1 MKNSLFQTFLATCVM
16 MGAVG
21 IVRAQPPRDDHRD
34 HDHPAPQPAH
44 RVEERHVNELPKGRV
59 EVHVG
64 NDHYFEHRGT
74 FYRQGP
80 KGYVVVRPPRGA
92 HIPHLPPHAAR
103 VFIHGGFYWQY
114 DNVYY
119 QQVGDDYVV
128 VDSPDAAAAAPS
140 ATVVAA
146 PAPTSD
152 YQSIYVGS
160 TQYFFRDGQ
169 FFQNT
174 PEGMTWTA
182 APIGAITPTL
192 PADAQSVWYQ
202 EIEYFDCDGVYF
214 RKTPDGYKVVNA
226 PWVKN

>member
-1 MKNSLFQTFLATCVM
+1 MKNSYFQTFLTTAALI
-16 MGAVG
+16 GAVG
-21 IVRAQPPRDDHRD
+21 VVRAQPP
-34 HDHPAPQPAH
+34 HDEHPEHSAPRQEH
-44 RVEERHVNELPKGRV
+44 RVEEHHVAELPKGRV
-59 EVHVG
+59 EVRVG

-74 FYRQGP
+74 FYRPGP
-80 KGYVVVRPPRGA
+80 HGYVVVRPPRGA

-103 VFIHGGFYWQY
+103 VFIGGGFYWRY

-119 QQVGDDYVV
+119 QEIGDDYVV
-128 VDSPDAAAAAPS
+128 VDPPGVTVAPAPDA
-140 ATVVAA
+140 TVTAA
-146 PAPTSD
+146 PAPTGD

-174 PEGMTWTA
+174 SEGMVWTP
-182 APIGAITPTL
+182 APIGAVTPTL
-192 PADAQSVWYQ
+192 PSDAQSVWYQ
-202 EIEYFDCDGVYF
+202 EIEFFQSDGVYF